1 MSKIAFPTD
10 TSDRSAG
17 AAEMNACIETAEAR
31 GLAKARAEE
40 CDRGE
45 YRCPLCPFCEFR
57 DEPPRLLKA
66 EPVALGAEVLVFVG
80 PEGSPRE
87 VVGVV
92 RALRMYQG
100 HMVVRIHSDD
110 DTAHDLWFGRYRLR

>member
-1 MSKIAFPTD
+1 MRKDCGP
-10 TSDRSAG
+10 RP
-17 AAEMNACIETAEAR
+17 R
-31 GLAKARAEE
+31 LADGPDHVKARL
-40 CDRGE
+40 RGVWTNPGA
-45 YRCPLCPFCEFR
+45 RLKRPPGRVLTR
-57 DEPPRLLKA
+57 RLPPRLLKA